1 MIKRILVAF
10 GGIRANPGTNYWAAE
25 VARRLGATV
34 TVIPLMDADAWTRL
48 MPSMVTSGYAARVLE
63 SQPWDMAAEG
73 LRQLREQCEAV
84 YVAAS
89 VGWELVDPGS
99 APWEYL
105 LSETRFHDLLV
116 LGLDDAY
123 DPVIV
128 PNFLRASGVLL
139 GDGASPLLSVPPALR
154 EVSKVLIAFSG
165 TAASARALKRYVH
178 SELWMGASIEV
189 VCQNADQREAAS
201 YLAHAEQYLTA
212 HGRANRITA
221 IRGRPVDLCRYAM
234 ESDADLIVAG
244 SSHRNRFGI
253 EIGSEVLRGFL
264 AQTELPVFVAGA

>member
-10 GGIRANPGTNYWAAE
+10 GGIRANPGTNFWAAD
-25 VARRLGATV
+25 VARRLRAAV
-34 TVIPLMDADAWTRL
+34 TVVPLMGAGAWTRL
-48 MPSMVTSGYAARVLE
+48 MPAMVTSGYAARVLE
-63 SQPWDMAAEG
+63 SRPWDMAAEG
-73 LRQLREQCEAV
+73 LQALREQCEAV
-84 YVAAS
+84 YTSAS
-89 VGWELVDPGS
+89 VGWELVDPGN

-105 LSETRFHDLLV
+105 LSETRFHDLVV

-128 PNFLRASGVLL
+128 PNFLQASGVLL
-139 GDGASPLLSVPPALR
+139 GEGASPLLSVPPTLR
-154 EVSKVLIAFSG
+154 EVKQVLIAFSG

-178 SELWMGASIEV
+178 SELWSDASVEV
-189 VCQNADQREAAS
+189 VCQNADPREAAA

-212 HGRANRITA
+212 HKRTSRTSAIGGRQA
-221 IRGRPVDLCRYAM
+221 DLCRYIL
-234 ESDADLIVAG
+234 ESGADLIVAG

-253 EIGSEVLRGFL
+253 ETASEVLRCLL